1 MIPKARIGLVEDEVV
16 VAMDIRAQL
25 ERLGYEVVS
34 SARTASQGIAQARAE
49 RPDLVLMD
57 IQLAGERDGISA
69 AEEIRQSLAIPV
81 VFLTAFADESSLE
94 RAKAVSPYGYIVK
107 PLDEYDLETSI
118 EVALSRARAE
128 ASLERSHADLM
139 AVLDVQRQGS
149 VAVDGEG
156 RVSFLSQVAATMID
170 RPREEQLGR
179 RWQEVLPL
187 RRSTVDS
194 LEEMLLRPAGR
205 REKIAAE
212 LEADEGRRAVEIE
225 TVDDPRSEG
234 RFILFLYDVSEVRQ
248 LRALLDRDSG
258 FEKIIGTGKAMQ
270 AVFQLIRD
278 LSAVDSP
285 VLILG
290 DTGTGKELVARAIH
304 RLGHRQSKP
313 FVPVN
318 CGALTPELAASQ
330 LFGHRR
336 GSFTGA
342 IDDHRGLFRAANHG
356 TLFLDEIGELPVS
369 IQPALLRALDDGQIT
384 PVGETR
390 AQAVDFRLVA
400 ATSRSLEHEIEQ
412 QIFRSDLYY
421 RLAVA
426 KIVLPPLRER
436 LEDLPI
442 LVRSF
447 LTEATARTGKS
458 VTDVSS
464 AAMALLLGHAWPGNV
479 RELRNAVEF
488 ATIRARGS
496 VIEPEDLAPE
506 LLLGTTPP
514 PPVGDE
520 SMRISAAL
528 EQTGGNRRR
537 AAELL
542 GMSRATFYRRLKSLG
557 LKP

>member
-520 SMRISAAL
+520 SMRILAAL

>member
-1 MIPKARIGLVEDEVV
+1 
-16 VAMDIRAQL
+16 
-25 ERLGYEVVS
+25 
-34 SARTASQGIAQARAE
+34 
-49 RPDLVLMD
+49 
-57 IQLAGERDGISA
+57 
-69 AEEIRQSLAIPV
+69 
-81 VFLTAFADESSLE
+81 
-94 RAKAVSPYGYIVK
+94 
-107 PLDEYDLETSI
+107 
-118 EVALSRARAE
+118 
-128 ASLERSHADLM
+128 
-139 AVLDVQRQGS
+139 
-149 VAVDGEG
+149 
-156 RVSFLSQVAATMID
+156 MID

-400 ATSRSLEHEIEQ
+400 ATSRSLQHEIEQ

-479 RELRNAVEF
+479 RELKNAVEF